1 MPSLMNYSYIKSLV
15 LNTIL
20 SKKFILFILVGIL
33 NTLFG
38 YLIFALLFWL
48 DVHYSLAALASTIV
62 GVIFNFNTYGLIVF
76 KNNSYSNFIKFILV
90 YAINYFVGVGV
101 LYYFNSIEYNLY
113 IVQAVLLIPLAL
125 VRYFLMK
132 FFVFTKS

>member
-1 MPSLMNYSYIKSLV
+1 MNYSYIKSLV